1 MTKISIIGMAAS
13 TAAFTIALAT
23 AGAALAQG
31 QPPGADR
38 SNTHVERFLMVYD
51 ANGDGTVSQAEIAAE
66 QNRIFGAVDLD
77 GDGKLSVAE
86 FRRRG
91 RLIMRTGGATLFD
104 MLDVNGDQQ
113 VTAEEL
119 HGPKARWLKRYN
131 TDGADG
137 LGAEE
142 LATALERRQR
152 RSHRRMRR

>member
-1 MTKISIIGMAAS
+1 MIRSPIIGAA
-13 TAAFTIALAT
+13 AIAMVLGA
-23 AGAALAQG
+23 AGAANAQNPPRD
-31 QPPGADR
+31 QP
-38 SNTHVERFLMVYD
+38 NHQVERFMMIYD
-51 ANGDGTVSQAEIAAE
+51 TNGDGTVSQTEIAAE
-66 QNRIFGAVDLD
+66 QTRLFGAVDVD

-91 RLIMRTGGATLFD
+91 RMIMRTGGATLFD

-137 LGAEE
+137 LGAKE
-142 LATALERRQR
+142 LATALRSRGRWHGRRGR
-152 RSHRRMRR
+152 R

>member
-1 MTKISIIGMAAS
+1 MTKNPIFSAAAIAIIFGAAGP
-13 TAAFTIALAT
+13 AT
-23 AGAALAQG
+23 AQN
-31 QPPGADR
+31 QPSGDR
-38 SNTHVERFLMVYD
+38 PNHQVERFMMIYD
-51 ANGDGTVSQAEIAAE
+51 TNGDGTVSAAEIAAE
-66 QNRIFGAVDLD
+66 QTRLFGAVDVD

-119 HGPKARWLKRYN
+119 HGPKARWLRRYN
-131 TDGADG
+131 TDGAEG

-142 LATALERRQR
+142 LATALRSRE
-152 RSHRRMRR
+152 RSHRRRGRR

>member
-1 MTKISIIGMAAS
+1 MIKSPIFGAAAIAIIFGAAD
-13 TAAFTIALAT
+13 AAT
-23 AGAALAQG
+23 AQSPPPRD
-31 QPPGADR
+31 QP
-38 SNTHVERFLMVYD
+38 NHLVERFLTID
-51 ANGDGTVSQAEIAAE
+51 DTNGDGTVSQTEIAAE
-66 QNRIFGAVDLD
+66 QKRIFAAADVD

-119 HGPKARWLKRYN
+119 HGPKARWLRRYN
-131 TDGADG
+131 TDGAEG

-142 LATALERRQR
+142 LATAL
-152 RSHRRMRR
+152 RSRGRWHRRRGRR

>member
-1 MTKISIIGMAAS
+1 MTKTPIFSAAAIAIILGA
-13 TAAFTIALAT
+13 
-23 AGAALAQG
+23 AGAATAQSPPPRD
-31 QPPGADR
+31 QP
-38 SNTHVERFLMVYD
+38 NHQVERFLMIYD
-51 ANGDGTVSQAEIAAE
+51 TNGDGTVSQAEIAAE
-66 QNRIFGAVDLD
+66 LTRLFGAVDVD

-119 HGPKARWLKRYN
+119 NGPKARWLKRYN

-142 LATALERRQR
+142 LATAL
-152 RSHRRMRR
+152 RSRGRWHRRRGRR

>member
-1 MTKISIIGMAAS
+1 MNKSSIISAAAITITLGAAS
-13 TAAFTIALAT
+13 AAT
-23 AGAALAQG
+23 AQGPAQG
-31 QPPGADR
+31 DR
-38 SNTHVERFLMVYD
+38 PNHHVERFMMIYD
-51 ANGDGTVSQAEIAAE
+51 TNGDGTVGQAEVAAE
-66 QNRIFGAVDLD
+66 QTRLFGAVDVD

-91 RLIMRTGGATLFD
+91 RLIMRAGGATLFD

-131 TDGADG
+131 TDGVEG

-142 LATALERRQR
+142 LAAALRSRERRHHGR
-152 RSHRRMRR
+152 GRK

>member
-1 MTKISIIGMAAS
+1 MTKSSIFGAAAMAIVLGA
-13 TAAFTIALAT
+13 TGAAT
-23 AGAALAQG
+23 AQSR
-31 QPPGADR
+31 PPGDR
-38 SNTHVERFLMVYD
+38 PNHRVEQFMMIYD
-51 ANGDGTVSQAEIAAE
+51 TNGDGTVSQAEVAAE
-66 QNRIFGAVDLD
+66 QTRLFGAVDVD

-113 VTAEEL
+113 VTVEEL
-119 HGPKARWLKRYN
+119 NGPKARWLKRYN

-142 LATALERRQR
+142 LATALRSRERG
-152 RSHRRMRR
+152 HRRRKRK